1 MNGALDTDGLTG
13 IDLDIPGVLNVPLST
28 VGLDDNATP
37 APALGYLPSRVVS
50 DSSAPDPVTI
60 VGVEPADGAA
70 VVQWTASA
78 AATAYTASA
87 STGATC
93 STAGATTCA
102 ITGLPNDVPVD
113 ITVTAGNPH
122 GEAVPS
128 VAVMTLPSST
138 AGALS
143 IPAAPV
149 APTATPYE
157 GAVIVQWLP
166 GNDVGNAPVT
176 SYTATAQP
184 GGASCTVDATVA
196 APELSCTVAGLDPAA
211 PGYTFSVT
219 ATNAIGQSVP
229 SMPTAAVAPATGLGD
244 APAPTP
250 APTDPALI
258 DISGPVTV
266 DIPGYVAI
274 PQGVL
279 RVDNPDGNP
288 IAIYGG
294 VLAAR
299 FDVVDGRADG
309 PDSVNIGMRTVVVQ
323 RKVRITS
330 TNAEG
335 PETSV
340 VVMQVNQN
348 GAFAINSWE
357 VQ

>member
-1 MNGALDTDGLTG
+1 
-13 IDLDIPGVLNVPLST
+13 
-28 VGLDDNATP
+28 
-37 APALGYLPSRVVS
+37 
-50 DSSAPDPVTI
+50 
-60 VGVEPADGAA
+60 
-70 VVQWTASA
+70 
-78 AATAYTASA
+78 
-87 STGATC
+87 
-93 STAGATTCA
+93 
-102 ITGLPNDVPVD
+102 
-113 ITVTAGNPH
+113 
-122 GEAVPS
+122 
-128 VAVMTLPSST
+128 
-138 AGALS
+138 
-143 IPAAPV
+143 
-149 APTATPYE
+149 
-157 GAVIVQWLP
+157 
-166 GNDVGNAPVT
+166 
-176 SYTATAQP
+176 
-184 GGASCTVDATVA
+184 
-196 APELSCTVAGLDPAA
+196 
-211 PGYTFSVT
+211 
-219 ATNAIGQSVP
+219 
-229 SMPTAAVAPATGLGD
+229 MPTAAVAPATGLGD

-279 RVDNPDGNP
+279 RVDNPDGHP